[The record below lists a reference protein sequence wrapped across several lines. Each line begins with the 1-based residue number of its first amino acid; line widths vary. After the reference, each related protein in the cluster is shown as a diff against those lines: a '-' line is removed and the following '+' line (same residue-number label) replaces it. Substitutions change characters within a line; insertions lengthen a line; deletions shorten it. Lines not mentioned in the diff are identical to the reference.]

1 MYIFDTKFSK
11 IHQLTVIKT
20 AVYQKLKLNYNKIFA
35 IKIILLSPVSYCLQ
49 YFDAVGWA
57 AGRASGL

>member
-1 MYIFDTKFSK
+1 VELF
-11 IHQLTVIKT
+11 
-20 AVYQKLKLNYNKIFA
+20 
-35 IKIILLSPVSYCLQ
+35 LLEFRVVTSVVKREQ

>member
-1 MYIFDTKFSK
+1 ML
-11 IHQLTVIKT
+11 LTLLLFACDIVYFLDSVI
-20 AVYQKLKLNYNKIFA
+20 VIVICNM
-35 IKIILLSPVSYCLQ
+35 CLQ

>member
-1 MYIFDTKFSK
+1 MHLSTPADTARWPK
-11 IHQLTVIKT
+11 ITTQNPANMKVIM
-20 AVYQKLKLNYNKIFA
+20 VERDCYL
-35 IKIILLSPVSYCLQ
+35 CLQ